1 MVSAKIKR
9 QLSVIIL
16 LALSSVVS
24 VFLHIAI
31 PSQQHHSDEEFH
43 LLLAECIHALISDAA
58 NVLKTVFH
66 RTDDEMYKEKRAFYQ
81 GRNDRRSR

>member
-16 LALSSVVS
+16 LAVFSVVS

-31 PSQQHHSDEEFH
+31 PSQQHKKNPG
-43 LLLAECIHALISDAA
+43 I
-58 NVLKTVFH
+58 
-66 RTDDEMYKEKRAFYQ
+66 
-81 GRNDRRSR
+81 